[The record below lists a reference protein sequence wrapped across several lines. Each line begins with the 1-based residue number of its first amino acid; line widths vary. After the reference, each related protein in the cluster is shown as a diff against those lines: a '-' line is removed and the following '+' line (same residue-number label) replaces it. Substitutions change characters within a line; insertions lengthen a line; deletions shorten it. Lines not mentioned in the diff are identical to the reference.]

1 MTGRGLTLCFVAVIF
16 PLFLSTTAWSAEAP
30 YDWGTTG
37 VSDTS
42 RVQNIL
48 QITDNLY
55 NDGPVDGNNAIYSF
69 GPLPWDKN
77 GEWIVYTSEIGASSS
92 INKEICKI
100 KKDGTGFAKLTVNN
114 VEDSNASFGS
124 DGKIYFERNDSG
136 LKIYRMN
143 SDGSGEQN
151 LTDAHI
157 GSTGETDV
165 RPSPDAAKIA
175 YRYFDRLWV
184 ADSDGQ
190 YPVQV
195 SQETPSIIY
204 CQGYYQFDWS
214 PDSQWIVYNGY
225 VTQYAIYKVK
235 SDGSGHTQITLPSSG
250 VSDYRPAW
258 SPDGSKIAFKRYDNG
273 ANKLLMMNPDGTGS
287 VLLDE
292 TTGNWTL
299 DYYGPLS
306 WSPDSKWL
314 AYRKNFNDSVNPAY
328 NAIFIIN
335 VATKTAYQLTTDYYD
350 YVPFWS
356 PAGNQ
361 ILFQDSPSSPSRD
374 DSPVLGGT
382 NNQAD
387 ILIINLIGNYGGSFP
402 WPMFMPAVQSGSK
415 K

>member
-1 MTGRGLTLCFVAVIF
+1 MILLS
-16 PLFLSTTAWSAEAP
+16 LSTTALAAEAP
-30 YDWGTTG
+30 YNWGTTG

-42 RVQNIL
+42 RVQSIL

-55 NDGPVDGNNAIYSF
+55 DDGPVDGSNPTYSYA
-69 GPLPWDKN
+69 PLPWDKD
-77 GEWIVYTSEIGASSS
+77 GEWIVYTAQIDALSQT
-92 INKEICKI
+92 NKEICKI

-143 SDGSGEQN
+143 NNGSGEEN
-151 LTDAHI
+151 LTDAHT
-157 GSTGETDV
+157 GSSGEGEV

-175 YRYFDRLWV
+175 YRYNNRLYV
-184 ADSDGQ
+184 ADSDGKN
-190 YPVQV
+190 PVQV
-195 SQETPSIIY
+195 SQETPLINLFD
-204 CQGYYQFDWS
+204 GYQFDWS

-235 SDGSGHTQITLPSSG
+235 PDGTGHAQITTPGSG

-258 SPDGSKIAFKRYDNG
+258 SPDGSKIAFNRYNSSG
-273 ANKLLMMNPDGTGS
+273 VNQLIMMNPDGTGS

-299 DYYGPLS
+299 DYYGPIS
-306 WSPDSKWL
+306 WNPDSKWL
-314 AYRKNFNDSVNPAY
+314 AYTKYFNDSVNPTY
-328 NAIFIIN
+328 KAIFIIN
-335 VATKTAYQLTTDYYD
+335 IATKTAYQLTTDYYD

-361 ILFQDSPSSPSRD
+361 ILFQDSSSSSRD
-374 DSPVLGGT
+374 DSDVLGFGT

-387 ILIINLIGNYGGSFP
+387 MLIINLIGDYGSSVQSFP
-402 WPMFMPAVQSGSK
+402 WPMFMPAVQNGSK